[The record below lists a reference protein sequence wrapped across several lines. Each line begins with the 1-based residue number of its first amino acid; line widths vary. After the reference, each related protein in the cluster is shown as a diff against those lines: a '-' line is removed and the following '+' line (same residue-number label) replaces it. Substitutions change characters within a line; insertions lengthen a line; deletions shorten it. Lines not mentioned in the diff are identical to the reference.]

1 MKHLKHILSFLYPL
15 FLYLWVN
22 VFLTFI
28 VGIGISVAAAASG
41 TAPSA
46 DEVAKEV
53 MRFFGAINIAQFI
66 ILLPFFYWI
75 IKRDDRG
82 MDFGNIKLNLSPVG
96 IGVVVSLAIS
106 ICVLSN
112 YIIGLSGIA
121 EYDTL
126 FQKSNEVIF
135 SGGLLLQ
142 ILVVGILVP
151 IMEELLFRIII
162 YRRVRAVYGIIAGGI
177 GSALLFAVV
186 HGNITQGIYAF
197 VMGIVIVYLYEK
209 IGSGAVCMLFHIVA
223 NLTSIFISEL
233 DTISENIWFAMILII
248 ISILLLLGGIYGM
261 RKYKLVK
268 EKIEIPATE

>member
-28 VGIGISVAAAASG
+28 VGIGISVAAAANG

-162 YRRVRAVYGIIAGGI
+162 YRRVRVVYGIIAGGI

-186 HGNITQGIYAF
+186 HGNIAQGIYAF

-223 NLTSIFISEL
+223 NLTSILISEL
-233 DTISENIWFAMILII
+233 DTISENSWFAMILII

-261 RKYKLVK
+261 RKYRLVT

>member
-1 MKHLKHILSFLYPL
+1 MKHLKHLLSFLYPL

-28 VGIGISVAAAASG
+28 VGIGIGVAAAASG
-41 TAPSA
+41 TAPSV

-82 MDFGNIKLNLSPVG
+82 MDFGDIKLNLSPVG

-142 ILVVGILVP
+142 ILVIGILVP

-162 YRRVRAVYGIIAGGI
+162 YRRVRAVYGIVAGGI
-177 GSALLFAVV
+177 ASALLFAVV

-223 NLTSIFISEL
+223 NLTSILISEL